1 MYQHDERVVL
11 TLDAGGT
18 NFVFSAI
25 QGCRQV
31 VEPIS
36 IPAVTHDIEVCL
48 KTIAQGFE
56 EVWSKTTST
65 PVAISFA
72 FPGPADYERGI
83 IGDAPN
89 FPAFRG
95 GVALGPY
102 LQQRFN
108 IPVFI
113 NNDGNL
119 FAYGEALAGVLPK
132 INSELQRRGGMR
144 RYRNLLG
151 VTIGTGFGGGVVI
164 DGHLLRGDNGV
175 GGDLYLMRDRANPE
189 IMVEECVS
197 IRAVKRHY
205 AELSHDESAL
215 EPKDIFEIAEGSR
228 CGNREAA
235 VESFR
240 RVGSAAGDAIV
251 RALNLIDGLAVIG
264 GGVMGASKYIMP
276 AVLAEMRS
284 KVQTLGA
291 VGFDCMQ
298 SEVYNLDDEMELS
311 EFLAEQDMM
320 VEVPFSDEKVPYM
333 SHRKV
338 GVAVSELGTSRA
350 VALGAYTYAL
360 SELDKNI

>member
-1 MYQHDERVVL
+1 MYQHDERVVM

-31 VEPIS
+31 VAPIS
-36 IPAVTHDIEVCL
+36 VPAVTDDIEECL
-48 KTIAQGFE
+48 RTLIAGFDAVLNKTEF
-56 EVWSKTTST
+56 V

-72 FPGPADYERGI
+72 FPGPADYEHGI

-102 LQQRFN
+102 LQRRFN
-108 IPVFI
+108 MPVFI

-132 INSELQRRGGMR
+132 VNNLLHSVGSLR

-151 VTIGTGFGGGVVI
+151 VTIGTGFGSGVVI
-164 DGHLLRGDNGV
+164 DGRLLRGDNGV

-189 IMVEECVS
+189 IMVEESVS
-197 IRAVKRHY
+197 IRAVQRYY
-205 AELSHDESAL
+205 AELSHEESAL
-215 EPKDIFEIAEGSR
+215 EPEDIFEIAEGAR
-228 CGNREAA
+228 CGNRMAA

-240 RVGSAAGDAIV
+240 RVGSAVGDAIV
-251 RALNLIDGLAVIG
+251 RALNLIDGLVVIG
-264 GGVMGASKYIMP
+264 GGVMGAAKYIMP
-276 AVLAEMRS
+276 AVLAEMRG
-284 KVQTLGA
+284 KVRTLSG

-298 SEVYNLDDEMELS
+298 SEVYNLNDEMEFS
-311 EFLAEQDMM
+311 GFLAEQNMM
-320 VEVPFSDEKVPYM
+320 VEVPSSGEKVPYV

-350 VALGAYTYAL
+350 VALGAYTLAL
-360 SELDKNI
+360 SELDENL